1 MAGFSLQPDSGLA
14 LSVAVVSATT
24 TAITAVAGTANQYIK
39 VYKLFLVENT
49 PAVTIQFQDGT
60 TALSGALPLA
70 ANGAITLDLDGT
82 PWFTCSA
89 GNAFTIAQSGTTQ
102 ISGVVYYTQTP
113 YR

>member
-14 LSVAVVSATT
+14 LSVAVVS
-24 TAITAVAGTANQYIK
+24 ITATSNAVIAGSANQYIK
-39 VYKLFLVENT
+39 VYTLFLVENT

-60 TALSGALPLA
+60 TALSGALPLS

-102 ISGVVYYTQTP
+102 ISGTIYYTMTP